1 MLLDEVSAASSRQLV
16 PCLLLDALL
25 PYRPRKLLSVLIK
38 PYLCDS
44 KICIKKHMKKGKK
57 SPLLAAFRSLKAVG
71 AHRAPC
77 EHCPAPGWLH
87 QLGLQRGAAPCNWA
101 ERFQIIIYGAVFAAA
116 HSAGLVPRSAR
127 AAPWLDLHPCPV
139 PCVLLRERALGGDTG
154 WRQRL
159 HCASGMR
166 SFYLIAGAFFHPD

>member
-71 AHRAPC
+71 AHRGGPASTAQRQAGC
-77 EHCPAPGWLH
+77 ISSACSEEQRCAIGQSAFKLLFMVLCLQLHKAPGWSH
-87 QLGLQRGAAPCNWA
+87 T
-101 ERFQIIIYGAVFAAA
+101 
-116 HSAGLVPRSAR
+116 VPE
-127 AAPWLDLHPCPV
+127 LHPGWICLR
-139 PCVLLRERALGGDTG
+139 VLR
-154 WRQRL
+154 
-159 HCASGMR
+159 HVCC
-166 SFYLIAGAFFHPD
+166 